1 MLALKLLWIFT
12 IGAAIF
18 IGTTL
23 VVCLVVSLIQSH
35 QVQQQQQPVVTAK
48 GPIIVRDLVPVNCF
62 RLIQG
67 DAAEQRRAA
76 QYQKFHQKTTLSNE
90 GYTNMTSDCAKFIKT
105 RGYFTYPT
113 SNDEVNYPLAFD
125 MLVSKDVE
133 LFERLLRAV
142 YRPQNV
148 YCVHVDGKA
157 DSTLHEAVNDI
168 AGCFDNVFVLGN
180 STVHATTGIHLLPQP
195 DILCMEALLKYKKWR
210 YFISLTEQ
218 QFPLRTNWE
227 LVQILKTLEGVTI
240 IDANINLPTPDQLI
254 GDLPPRI
261 DVSSLRPPVHIV
273 AKRHF
278 VQFVVNDD
286 AARQALN
293 WTQPARLP
301 SRFYFAPVTNQTQ
314 TQTGMRSFIDR
325 YKVNN

>member
-35 QVQQQQQPVVTAK
+35 QVQQKQPVVTAK

-113 SNDEVNYPLAFD
+113 SYDEVNYPLAFD
-125 MLVSKDVE
+125 MRVSKDVE
-133 LFERLLRAV
+133 LFERLL
-142 YRPQNV
+142 
-148 YCVHVDGKA
+148 
-157 DSTLHEAVNDI
+157 
-168 AGCFDNVFVLGN
+168 
-180 STVHATTGIHLLPQP
+180 
-195 DILCMEALLKYKKWR
+195 
-210 YFISLTEQ
+210 
-218 QFPLRTNWE
+218 
-227 LVQILKTLEGVTI
+227 
-240 IDANINLPTPDQLI
+240 
-254 GDLPPRI
+254 
-261 DVSSLRPPVHIV
+261 
-273 AKRHF
+273 
-278 VQFVVNDD
+278 
-286 AARQALN
+286 
-293 WTQPARLP
+293 
-301 SRFYFAPVTNQTQ
+301 
-314 TQTGMRSFIDR
+314 
-325 YKVNN
+325 